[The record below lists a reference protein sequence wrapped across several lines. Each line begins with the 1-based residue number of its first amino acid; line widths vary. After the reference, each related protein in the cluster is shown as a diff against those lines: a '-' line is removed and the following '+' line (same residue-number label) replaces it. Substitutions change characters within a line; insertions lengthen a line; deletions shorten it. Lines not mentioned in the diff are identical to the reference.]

1 MRLEK
6 IELKNFRCFT
16 KVSFDFSTDI
26 VIIYGNNGSGK
37 TTIIEALHY
46 LCYLSSFRSRLP
58 GEIAQFES
66 ESFFIKGTVTQE
78 DLEVVEIQV
87 GFAKKQKIAK
97 IGQKP
102 ISSYKELFPQPQDLL
117 ELLSL

>member
-16 KVSFDFSTDI
+16 KATFDTATDI

-37 TTIIEALHY
+37 TTLIEAIHY

-58 GEIAQFES
+58 GEMVKFDS
-66 ESFFIKGTVTQE
+66 DNFFIKGCVRQSETETHDV
-78 DLEVVEIQV
+78 QV
-87 GFAKKQKIAK
+87 GFSARKKVAK
-97 IGQKP
+97 IDQTS
-102 ISSYKELFPQPQDLL
+102 ISSYKELPSCYRDD
-117 ELLSL
+117 